1 MLPQEL
7 HHVAGKVP
15 EVALSE
21 QAQHGTYAIARVLM
35 KVVDFLLRLVGLENN
50 DTLFTI
56 LYACLV
62 FLLSLGVGYVVTWIV
77 VRIVRNVGKHWH
89 SAV

>member
-21 QAQHGTYAIARVLM
+21 QAQHGTYAIALSPYESCR
-35 KVVDFLLRLVGLENN
+35 
-50 DTLFTI
+50 LFTQTGR
-56 LYACLV
+56 A
-62 FLLSLGVGYVVTWIV
+62 
-77 VRIVRNVGKHWH
+77 
-89 SAV
+89 